1 MVYVY
6 KTPSPK
12 AGRSVRF
19 ASPVKSNVRLLGPTN
34 LKSTVGQYS
43 CTDHTNTVMVA
54 RLEPP
59 VQGSTVERNY
69 SSDHWANLRTAV
81 NNLSL
86 TAINFPLLTDSPA
99 ANLNSPLKNRS
110 FPKSTMKNA
119 IPPTLAPRISRSAR
133 KAEDRDAFDDN
144 VDVRAP
150 IGANPVLPIR
160 QPSWPLSWSLSWI
173 SQRIQASTCPPFSF
187 SQHYPDDDQDQPKE
201 EEAHLH
207 QERSQAAYHANNSDD
222 NFDQI
227 IQEDRNLHSMS
238 ATTRLQLLL
247 LRAPTLATGL
257 LLQQRWLQRC
267 KPLLQLLQLL

>member
-19 ASPVKSNVRLLGPTN
+19 ASSPVKSNVRLLGPTN

-144 VDVRAP
+144 VNVRAP
-150 IGANPVLPIR
+150 IGANPVPHDTPTYPCPLNTSDAAAEH
-160 QPSWPLSWSLSWI
+160 SWFGQSCSI
-173 SQRIQASTCPPFSF
+173 S
-187 SQHYPDDDQDQPKE
+187 
-201 EEAHLH
+201 
-207 QERSQAAYHANNSDD
+207 
-222 NFDQI
+222 
-227 IQEDRNLHSMS
+227 
-238 ATTRLQLLL
+238 
-247 LRAPTLATGL
+247 
-257 LLQQRWLQRC
+257 
-267 KPLLQLLQLL
+267 